1 MIESINV
8 ENDVLT
14 IVNPNCDTVL
24 KEDSPVSKLKAY
36 DENVC
41 STKTEI
47 PHQTRNNNT
56 KFKNNIKI
64 IAKSGTPIITANNVE
79 KLLRN
84 KRILIRSP
92 LSFFCYLQLIIN
104 NAEIIQTTTQQ
115 FMEHEKTHDIK
126 W

>member
-47 PHQTRNNNT
+47 PHQTRNNNI

-64 IAKSGTPIITANNVE
+64 IAKSGTPIIKTNDIE
-79 KLLRN
+79 KLLE
-84 KRILIRSP
+84 KKKLIRSP
-92 LSFFCYLQLIIN
+92 LTIPDTLMLLKTDIN
-104 NAEIIQTTTQQ
+104 NAE
-115 FMEHEKTHDIK
+115 
-126 W
+126 